1 MQSIGFNAVL
11 AEPIAAPGSE
21 PLENSDAQEETAL
34 SSKDRLTGLT
44 SHDLV
49 EYGFIPE

>member
-1 MQSIGFNAVL
+1 ML
-11 AEPIAAPGSE
+11 APGSE
-21 PLENSDAQEETAL
+21 EHRANLDDSFDQTEPER
-34 SSKDRLTGLT
+34 DRLTGLT